1 MIRKTVPGPVSLL
14 STCRLVRKETLPII
28 DPLLRNLEQQPIRLV
43 IDYPSLVATYHP
55 LREPVAPMISPVS
68 PPCRAFLMHTRTT
81 VTGRYQLE
89 IALVSGG
96 RVLVL
101 SNVIKTLVLL
111 WREVQRTGISYL
123 VSCEGALP
131 SVTNCNGGPQSG
143 ISAWRVCRQKEFA
156 KKPLRVRQVA
166 GRVMDGNAWAVLGQE
181 LGGL

>member
-1 MIRKTVPGPVSLL
+1 
-14 STCRLVRKETLPII
+14 
-28 DPLLRNLEQQPIRLV
+28 
-43 IDYPSLVATYHP
+43 
-55 LREPVAPMISPVS
+55 
-68 PPCRAFLMHTRTT
+68 

-131 SVTNCNGGPQSG
+131 SVTNCNGGP
-143 ISAWRVCRQKEFA
+143 
-156 KKPLRVRQVA
+156 
-166 GRVMDGNAWAVLGQE
+166 
-181 LGGL
+181 